1 MEMLNVSAHSPF
13 NVCVGFSG
21 GGTFVFRIV
30 VVCVLSLS
38 VLLEVC
44 PIGLL
49 FSKGQILVSLIFL
62 FFFCSQ
68 CH

>member
-1 MEMLNVSAHSPF
+1 MSAYSPF

-21 GGTFVFRIV
+21 GSTFLFWIV

-44 PIGLL
+44 PVGLL
-49 FSKGQILVSLIFL
+49 FSKCQILVSLIYL